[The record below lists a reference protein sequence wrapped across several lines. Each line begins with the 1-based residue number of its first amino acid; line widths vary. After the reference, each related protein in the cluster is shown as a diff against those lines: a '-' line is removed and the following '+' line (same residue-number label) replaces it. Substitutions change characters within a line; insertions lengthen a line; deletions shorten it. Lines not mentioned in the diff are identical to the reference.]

1 MDLGVYNY
9 CYHTYVC
16 YLFPYMISDRRN
28 LIEAACR
35 HALKP
40 IVRFLLR
47 NGMTF
52 REFSDVSRSVF
63 VEVASTDYGIGG
75 RPTNASRVSI
85 LTGLTRR
92 EVKRQRDLL
101 TMAEHRVEGSE
112 NLATRILSGWY
123 HDPDFTDANGK
134 PLELPIDGP
143 VPSFN
148 SLLDRCSEN
157 LATRILSG
165 WFQDPDF
172 TDANGKP
179 LELQIDGPVPSFKSL
194 LDRYSGDVP
203 PTAMLKEM
211 KIVGAVSEN
220 ADGNLRVLSRTYIPA
235 ELDNASIRQ
244 WSVALH
250 DLGHTINH
258 NTNTKDGH
266 APRLERMAIN
276 PLVQADVAEAFR
288 ELVATRGQE
297 FLEQMDNWLSA
308 NEPENSNHGSD
319 NGKRLGVGIYFIED
333 EQESLS

>member
-148 SLLDRCSEN
+148 SLLDR
-157 LATRILSG
+157 
-165 WFQDPDF
+165 
-172 TDANGKP
+172 
-179 LELQIDGPVPSFKSL
+179 
-194 LDRYSGDVP
+194 YSGDVP